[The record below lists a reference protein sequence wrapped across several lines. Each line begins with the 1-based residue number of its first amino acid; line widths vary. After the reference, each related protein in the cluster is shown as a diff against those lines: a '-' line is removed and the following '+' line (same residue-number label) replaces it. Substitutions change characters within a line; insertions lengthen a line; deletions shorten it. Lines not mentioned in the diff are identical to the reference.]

1 MKNKSKSKDSVVS
14 SNGQK
19 KLKKCGS
26 KAFSGRDEQKVWID
40 YQELKI
46 QEQFKH
52 ISAGKLPQ
60 TLTIIVEGGLEDN
73 FRPGD
78 DITVSGI
85 LDYRFKKP
93 GSEQKVQMQMV
104 LLANNITIQKSY
116 TAKENDR
123 ESLYEESQNTEFPV
137 NFYNEF
143 SLASRQNI
151 IIKQL

>member
-1 MKNKSKSKDSVVS
+1 
-14 SNGQK
+14 
-19 KLKKCGS
+19 
-26 KAFSGRDEQKVWID
+26 
-40 YQELKI
+40 
-46 QEQFKH
+46 
-52 ISAGKLPQ
+52 
-60 TLTIIVEGGLEDN
+60 
-73 FRPGD
+73 
-78 DITVSGI
+78 
-85 LDYRFKKP
+85 
-93 GSEQKVQMQMV
+93 MQMV

>member
-1 MKNKSKSKDSVVS
+1 
-14 SNGQK
+14 
-19 KLKKCGS
+19 
-26 KAFSGRDEQKVWID
+26 VWID

-93 GSEQKVQMQMV
+93 GSE
-104 LLANNITIQKSY
+104 
-116 TAKENDR
+116 
-123 ESLYEESQNTEFPV
+123 
-137 NFYNEF
+137 
-143 SLASRQNI
+143 
-151 IIKQL
+151 